1 MRIGI
6 DIKGISNGKTGIARY
21 LVTLMNY
28 LQKIDTENEYFLFG
42 CRKSVYK
49 VINSKWKKIV
59 TPLKMPGIVWQQL
72 ILPILLRFYKINVIW
87 SPEQT
92 TPLFFC
98 RNIKVLLTIHDFT
111 ALRFPETCV
120 WSSRIIQQLFL
131 KPSIKKVW
139 KIIPVSD
146 YIHRELLE
154 RYSDIVDKVDV
165 ITITNGAPCWSDL
178 EISLPKSDEDYLF
191 FAGNLEPR
199 KNLKNL
205 LRALEI
211 LKDKD
216 INIKLHIAGTTGW
229 NNSEF
234 FKNLEQSKI
243 FKNIRFL
250 GYVSEE
256 ELKKQYFLCKATV
269 YPSIYEGF
277 GIPILEALSVGS
289 VILTSRDTVMQ
300 EIAGKTAVYFDPY
313 DPNNIAEKIEFVLN
327 NYQEVKKNILQNSAK
342 VLNNYSWEK
351 SAYKITCL
359 FKNLKNEEN

>member
-21 LVTLMNY
+21 LISLMNC
-28 LQKIDTENEYFLFG
+28 LQKIDTENDYFLFG
-42 CRKSVYK
+42 CRKSEYEIV
-49 VINSKWKKIV
+49 NSKWKKIV
-59 TPLKMPGIVWQQL
+59 TPLKIPGIVWQQL
-72 ILPILLRFYKINVIW
+72 ILPILMKVYRINILW

-111 ALRFPETCV
+111 ALRYPETCV
-120 WSSRIIQQLFL
+120 WSSRLIQQWFL
-131 KPSIKKVW
+131 KPSIKKAW

-146 YIHRELLE
+146 YIHRELLK
-154 RYSDIVDKVDV
+154 RFSDIVDKEDV
-165 ITITNGAPCWSDL
+165 ITITNGAPCWRDF
-178 EISLPKSDEDYLF
+178 EISSSKSDEDYLF

-205 LRALEI
+205 IRALEI
-211 LKDKD
+211 LNDKN

-229 NNSEF
+229 NNREF
-234 FKNLEQSKI
+234 LKNLEQSKI

-250 GYVSEE
+250 GYISEE
-256 ELKKQYFLCKATV
+256 ELKKQYLLCKATV

-300 EIAGKTAVYFDPY
+300 EIAGKAAVYFDPL
-313 DPNNIAEKIEFVLN
+313 DPNTIAGKIEFVLN
-327 NYQEVKKNILQNSAK
+327 NYQEVKKNVLRYSTE
-342 VLNNYSWEK
+342 VLNNYTWEK
-351 SAYKITCL
+351 SVNKITTI
-359 FKNLKNEEN
+359 FKNFKN